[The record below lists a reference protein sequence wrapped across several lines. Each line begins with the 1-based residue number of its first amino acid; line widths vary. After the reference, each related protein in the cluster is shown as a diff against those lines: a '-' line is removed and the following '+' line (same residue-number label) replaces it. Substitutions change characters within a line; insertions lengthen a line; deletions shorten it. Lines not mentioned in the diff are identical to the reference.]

1 MIDFIQKYFIEPIYQ
16 GTGYNV
22 YNTVVY
28 GLLLGLGIIIVDGLL
43 RRLKVKVDIN
53 FYIATLPFLTLA
65 SLLRSLTDA
74 RILPI
79 SFFFIT
85 PGIFLTIFFV
95 TLGGLLAARIIEK
108 KRGIRYHKS
117 MLILGL
123 ILIVPPSILLLL
135 NIFIWSPLIIIVGAT
150 LASSAILFALF
161 RIIGI
166 DKKETCLMGSAHM
179 LDASATF
186 VGIQFY
192 GYWEE
197 HIFENYLISLGGP
210 LVIFPLKIIVLLLI
224 IYVLERIE
232 NNSFWYFAI
241 FLLGYAPGL
250 RDTFK
255 IMLLG

>member
-22 YNTVVY
+22 YNTIVY
-28 GLLLGLGIIIVDGLL
+28 GLLLGLGIIAVDKLL
-43 RRLKVKVDIN
+43 RRLKVRIDMN

-74 RILPI
+74 HILPT
-79 SFFFIT
+79 SFFLIT

-95 TLGGLLAARIIEK
+95 TLSCLLAARIIERK
-108 KRGIRYHKS
+108 KSIEYHKN
-117 MLILGL
+117 MLACGL
-123 ILIVPPSILLLL
+123 ILVIPPSLLLLL
-135 NIFIWSPLIIIVGAT
+135 NIFVWSPIIMIAGVT
-150 LASSAILFALF
+150 LASSVFLLALF
-161 RIIGI
+161 KVLRI
-166 DKKETCLMGSAHM
+166 DKKEIYLMGSAHM

-210 LVIFPLKIIVLLLI
+210 LVIFPLKIIILLLI
-224 IYVLERIE
+224 IYVLEKIE